1 MDGSKWSRGW
11 TLIVHAVAAF
21 QKYPCLILPILI
33 VWLIYAPSVL
43 YFRFYFHWDRHSV
56 GDSLVITFFII
67 VAFSFCILLAC
78 DVLLELIQQLENDE
92 PSVMSAVAAT
102 FRKDL
107 ANILPLAL
115 AWAFIWF
122 ALTLIEAVLSRRDK
136 DDGGDVEL
144 NAQSAAETIAS
155 YGRFSLN
162 SAFLDAL
169 KKGVRM
175 MVFLI
180 LPAIAWEDMNFVDAT
195 KKGLGVLKA
204 HLGEF
209 ARGYA
214 LTYAAA
220 AVVFL
225 PPAILFMLGSRHH
238 GHAPLVHFP
247 DAVWVA
253 TTIYVGLAWSFCLYL
268 EQMFVAQLYLWHM
281 KWERKF
287 EVARL
292 IKRPL
297 PAFEDIEPPVLL
309 AKIPDLFGEQSAG
322 GARARARAAS
332 LGPARPPGR
341 PA

>member
-1 MDGSKWSRGW
+1 
-11 TLIVHAVAAF
+11 
-21 QKYPCLILPILI
+21 
-33 VWLIYAPSVL
+33 
-43 YFRFYFHWDRHSV
+43 
-56 GDSLVITFFII
+56 
-67 VAFSFCILLAC
+67 
-78 DVLLELIQQLENDE
+78 
-92 PSVMSAVAAT
+92 
-102 FRKDL
+102 
-107 ANILPLAL
+107 
-115 AWAFIWF
+115 
-122 ALTLIEAVLSRRDK
+122 
-136 DDGGDVEL
+136 
-144 NAQSAAETIAS
+144 
-155 YGRFSLN
+155 
-162 SAFLDAL
+162 
-169 KKGVRM
+169 
-175 MVFLI
+175 
-180 LPAIAWEDMNFVDAT
+180 MNFVDAT

-238 GHAPLVHFP
+238 GHPPLVHFP

-253 TTIYVGLAWSFCLYL
+253 TTIYVGLAWSFCIYL

-297 PAFEDIEPPVLL
+297 PAFEDIEPPALL
-309 AKIPDLFGEQSAG
+309 AKIPDLFGEQSPG
-322 GARARARAAS
+322 GARARVRAAS

-341 PA
+341 PVKTSS